1 MLPPPSVKHPT
12 PPWEPNNSQAQSKSG
27 EGLAGETASG
37 QPRMQAEKV
46 EPQCK
51 EEREG
56 DEEGQGIVSLDK
68 LYTTEIKC
76 KPEMLFKIFQ

>member
-1 MLPPPSVKHPT
+1 
-12 PPWEPNNSQAQSKSG
+12 
-27 EGLAGETASG
+27 
-37 QPRMQAEKV
+37 MQAEKV